1 MISSDF
7 IPMSIPSTSS
17 GDSLEKTGFMVN
29 NDPSFRRMRTSPSLF
44 ALIQHSGKLLPG
56 FRISIRCHNTSSL
69 TPIPAFNA
77 AWSKPLL
84 SGFHLSFGFCNLT
97 FPTPPAATAASPSLP
112 KRGTEGEFVPLSCNN
127 GFKIAARLQVNP

>member
-1 MISSDF
+1 MCALCQR
-7 IPMSIPSTSS
+7 
-17 GDSLEKTGFMVN
+17 DSQ
-29 NDPSFRRMRTSPSLF
+29 

-56 FRISIRCHNTSSL
+56 FRIGIGCHNKSSL

-112 KRGTEGEFVPLSCNN
+112 KRGIEGEFAIRRLRVGTRTAKGNN
-127 GFKIAARLQVNP
+127 QETRNNNQNR